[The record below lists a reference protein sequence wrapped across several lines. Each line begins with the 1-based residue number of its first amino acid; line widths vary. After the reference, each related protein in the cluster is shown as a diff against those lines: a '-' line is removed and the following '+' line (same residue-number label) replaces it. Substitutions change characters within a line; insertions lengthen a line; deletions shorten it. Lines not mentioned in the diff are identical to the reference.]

1 MKERPISFGSHGGLV
16 GVACEPDGGP
26 APGAPGFLF
35 FNIGLNHRVGPQRV
49 QVELARALAGI
60 GIPSL
65 RFDLSGLGDSEPRA
79 EVQSEE
85 ERVVLDMKEAMDA
98 LQKRC
103 GTSAF
108 VLVGLCSGTDGVYA
122 ASRQDP
128 RVQGGLYID
137 GYAYADAG
145 YAMRQRLERLRDVL
159 NLRRWQRFIGRRWR
173 LLTGRAVERDVE
185 TGGAEPIFDRTYPT
199 RDEFRSAL
207 DAFLGRGMELLF
219 VYTGQAYFLD
229 RRSQFASMLGW
240 KALPERIGVEYWPE
254 CDHLFTTAR
263 MRRKL
268 VDRVVDWTRTRLL
281 PAAPAGPG
289 ATP

>member
-16 GVACEPDGGP
+16 GVACEPDGGS
-26 APGAPGFLF
+26 APGAPGFVF

-49 QVELARALAGI
+49 QVELARALAGA

-85 ERVVLDMKEAMDA
+85 ERAVLDLKEARDA

-103 GTSAF
+103 GTSSF

-128 RVQGGLYID
+128 RVKGGLYID

-159 NLRRWQRFIGRRWR
+159 NLRRWQRFVGRRWR
-173 LLTGRAVERDVE
+173 LLTGRALERDVE
-185 TGGAEPIFDRTYPT
+185 TGGAEPIFDRTYPPVG
-199 RDEFRSAL
+199 DFRAVL
-207 DAFLGRGMELLF
+207 EGFVDRGMSLLF
-219 VYTGQAYFLD
+219 VYSGEAFFFD
-229 RRSQFASMLGW
+229 RREQFPSMLGW
-240 KALPERIGVEYWPE
+240 SRLPASIEVEYWPD
-254 CDHLFTTAR
+254 CDHIFTTQA
-263 MRRKL
+263 MRRRL
-268 VDRVVDWTRTRLL
+268 VDRVVEWARARFAGT
-281 PAAPAGPG
+281 AAGGAGRV
-289 ATP
+289 A